1 MASNALSAAS
11 VEAASQG
18 LKELDRLRREQ
29 DGLIKKINK
38 IHAKLAETQPEQ
50 AEKFE
55 DKFWSKLRDLY
66 SQAKALADAEESA
79 SNACLSNLDALSI
92 PSQAAA
98 AHRRKTETG
107 DQKRKRAKADA
118 DSSRLN
124 PNVSRS
130 ADSIGKAVGDQVAAR
145 ITPED
150 SEKSEWIVVKVTRFD
165 RETNKLSHS
174 FCSSFFTVLCL
185 SRYEVIDE
193 EPGDEEENGGTGG
206 PRKYKLSPSA
216 IIQFPKPATAL
227 DFPTG
232 SQVLAVY
239 PGTTAL
245 YKATVVGPHRKKKT
259 DDYILEFD
267 DDDED
272 GFLPKRTV
280 PFYHVVTLPEG
291 HRQ

>member
-79 SNACLSNLDALSI
+79 SNACLSNLDTLSI

-124 PNVSRS
+124 SPNVSRS

-165 RETNKLSHS
+165 RETNK
-174 FCSSFFTVLCL
+174 
-185 SRYEVIDE
+185 YEVIDE

>member
-165 RETNKLSHS
+165 RETNK
-174 FCSSFFTVLCL
+174 
-185 SRYEVIDE
+185 YEVIDE